1 MVDAVV
7 KGALPGAPSSSNAG
21 PAMSADGL
29 AAAFKALILGR
40 LFYEA
45 SMGGRRRKR
54 KKEEEFKKR
63 RKKERK
69 RRIKRGEQEKEKRV
83 PDPDKRGSDETKG
96 LRPRSHTQPRSPP
109 PLPSPPPPPPTCKRC
124 VGVVNCQQGG

>member
-45 SMGGRRRKR
+45 SMGGERRRKR

-69 RRIKRGEQEKEKRV
+69 RRIREENRKKKRGCQTRIKE
-83 PDPDKRGSDETKG
+83 G
-96 LRPRSHTQPRSPP
+96 
-109 PLPSPPPPPPTCKRC
+109 
-124 VGVVNCQQGG
+124 

>member
-1 MVDAVV
+1 MLAPILRNEPKRRVVPMVDAVV

-45 SMGGRRRKR
+45 SMGGEEEEKER
-54 KKEEEFKKR
+54 KKRNLRRGERKKR
-63 RKKERK
+63 RE
-69 RRIKRGEQEKEKRV
+69 
-83 PDPDKRGSDETKG
+83 
-96 LRPRSHTQPRSPP
+96 
-109 PLPSPPPPPPTCKRC
+109 
-124 VGVVNCQQGG
+124 